1 MCCLTSIASQPRAS
15 ALPLSAVLPTWV
27 VLLVPHGALCEKLR
41 HVIEHHGDA
50 ASGITL
56 AVFKVE
62 RIHKMISGEV
72 RNVLKVA
79 VLPRPQC
86 ILSQQSEIPGEIKD
100 PRSNNR

>member
-1 MCCLTSIASQPRAS
+1 M
-15 ALPLSAVLPTWV
+15 
-27 VLLVPHGALCEKLR
+27 VPHGALCEELR
-41 HVIEHHGDA
+41 HGIEHRGDA

-62 RIHKMISGEV
+62 RIRKMISGEV
-72 RNVLKVA
+72 RDVFKVA

-86 ILSQQSEIPGEIKD
+86 ILSQQGEIPGEIKD